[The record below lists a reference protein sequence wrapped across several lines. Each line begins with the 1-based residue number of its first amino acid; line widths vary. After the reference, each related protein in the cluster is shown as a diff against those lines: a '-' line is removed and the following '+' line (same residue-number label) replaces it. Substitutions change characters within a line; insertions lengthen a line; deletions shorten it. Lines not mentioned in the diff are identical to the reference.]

1 MPSKPIYYRDVTD
14 TAATLAAGEL
24 SSHELTAAYL
34 DRIDRID
41 RTDGRLNAYITVTLD
56 DALAAATSAICN
68 HGSGERGA
76 TY

>member
-14 TAATLAAGEL
+14 TAATLAAGKL

-34 DRIDRID
+34 DRID